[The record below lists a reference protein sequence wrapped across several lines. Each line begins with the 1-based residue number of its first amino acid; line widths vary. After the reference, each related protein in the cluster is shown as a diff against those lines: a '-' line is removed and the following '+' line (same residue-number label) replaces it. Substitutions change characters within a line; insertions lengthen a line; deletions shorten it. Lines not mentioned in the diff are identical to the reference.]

1 MPIKKSNSKDM
12 HTRLFGNK
20 SKPKLVS
27 KKAVPRKEAFLERDA
42 AFLNSN
48 PSIRFGSRLD
58 TGLYGEVVLLENNEN
73 MVAKAPK
80 YFIHPWGET
89 ESYRKREVKKSK
101 AGIQEEL
108 DAYKK
113 YSLGQRPL
121 FIPTHAVMMES
132 DFDNER
138 YPVLLRPVVSP
149 IIDGKNYKYSTRR
162 LVTDAILED
171 IRRKVIS
178 LSHEGIAF
186 FDGLQL
192 GLDETGRPLIFDAGR
207 VRTTR
212 ISEAFETN
220 NKMWR
225 KFLTKLERPDLDVRG
240 EINPRERY

>member
-1 MPIKKSNSKDM
+1 MPIKKSNSKSL
-12 HTRLFGNK
+12 HITLFGNK
-20 SKPKLVS
+20 RKPTLTA
-27 KKAVPRKEAFLERDA
+27 KKTTKRKEAFLERDA

-48 PSIRFGSRLD
+48 PSVHFGARLD
-58 TGLYGEVVLLENNEN
+58 SGLYGEVVLLENNEN

-89 ESYRKREVKKSK
+89 ESYRKREVKKAK

-108 DAYKK
+108 EAYSK
-113 YSLGQRPL
+113 YSLGKRPL
-121 FIPTHAVMMES
+121 FIPTHAVLMES
-132 DFDNER
+132 DFDNEK
-138 YPVLLRPVVSP
+138 YPVLLRPIVSP

-162 LVTDAILED
+162 LVTNEMLED
-171 IRRKVIS
+171 IRRKVIT

-207 VRTTR
+207 VRKTR

-225 KFLTKLERPDLDVRG
+225 RFLTKLERPDLNVKG